1 MGETRLCVVW
11 RSLRRVRVLTF
22 ERRIFSGVLRAEM
35 EVVKCRER
43 RRERRMCILRGWKCY
58 GITVCFV
65 RA

>member
-1 MGETRLCVVW
+1 MAETRLCVVW

-43 RRERRMCILRGWKCY
+43 RRERRMCIL
-58 GITVCFV
+58 
-65 RA
+65 

>member
-43 RRERRMCILRGWKCY
+43 RRRERRKGIL
-58 GITVCFV
+58 
-65 RA
+65 